1 MKNIIEEHVIL
12 KQEMEKIDKDKLWE
26 YYMPNDP
33 ADEETVKESLSKLGV
48 NIPNELIELYQVLNG
63 WDCFFQMVDLFS
75 LSDYFSDKMNY
86 AKTILHTILEY
97 QEEFEINDLLPI
109 AVSRDDI
116 DVFVLVVGGK
126 SFGQVIWFA
135 GGIIERFDSIRFF
148 LTEMLKLSK
157 ATIDNKMRKNQEE

>member
-1 MKNIIEEHVIL
+1 
-12 KQEMEKIDKDKLWE
+12 
-26 YYMPNDP
+26 
-33 ADEETVKESLSKLGV
+33 
-48 NIPNELIELYQVLNG
+48 
-63 WDCFFQMVDLFS
+63 
-75 LSDYFSDKMNY
+75 MNY

-116 DVFVLVVGGK
+116 DVFVLVVGEK

-135 GGIIERFDSIRFF
+135 GGIIERFDSIRAF

-157 ATIDNKMRKNQEE
+157 ATIDNKMRKNQEA